1 MRPPG
6 EYRGLDEQRDPAIAQ
21 DGRTE
26 VPLEAGQERAE
37 GLDHDLLLTEER
49 VAGHDGP
56 AGAEGDDERWRP
68 FAQRRR
74 HRADEVSEVGDRH

>member
-1 MRPPG
+1 MRPAG
-6 EYRGLDEQRDPAIAQ
+6 EHRGLDEKRDPAIAQ

-26 VPLEAGQERAE
+26 VALEAGQQRAE

-56 AGAEGDDERWRP
+56 AAAE
-68 FAQRRR
+68 RR
-74 HRADEVSEVGDRH
+74 